1 MDSFAAREAC
11 QEGRY
16 NDVLAMYDKA
26 RPDGSWTN
34 WDYYYYAYALRK
46 VKNYA
51 KGREIARA
59 GIIAFPEFTNL
70 HGIYCWCLYY
80 LYIQKFDE
88 RLHTFEDFRRAVD
101 AILKYSQQGPYTPY
115 TLAVWR
121 MVEVLKTKPPS
132 MANMAGDYLRRLDP
146 DLLSDEE
153 KKVTLRG
160 REQVIASERE
170 RWYALMSRTLIKE
183 EKYDDCI
190 RLCRMAL
197 GIFPELHHDNDIWFS
212 YRIGLCEL
220 RLGQIEDARQRFEE
234 LLKYKQHWI
243 VYRGLFFAAQ
253 AKGDS
258 EAMRRYG
265 ASAMAAPG
273 ELKAK
278 VNFLAQLAGAL
289 ENMGSYDKEAYEHY
303 LLAKLIR
310 TEQNWKISPQLI
322 AKVDSY
328 DYSPADRPELLRRL
342 QSFWMAEKHAGEE
355 QHTGTIDKILPGGKA
370 GFIREYGGG
379 QYYFRTASLYRVR
392 AQEGE
397 KVTFYVEDFFDI
409 NKKKTARRAVDIEPV
424 LLYHKK

>member
-1 MDSFAAREAC
+1 
-11 QEGRY
+11 
-16 NDVLAMYDKA
+16 
-26 RPDGSWTN
+26 
-34 WDYYYYAYALRK
+34 
-46 VKNYA
+46 
-51 KGREIARA
+51 
-59 GIIAFPEFTNL
+59 
-70 HGIYCWCLYY
+70 
-80 LYIQKFDE
+80 
-88 RLHTFEDFRRAVD
+88 
-101 AILKYSQQGPYTPY
+101 
-115 TLAVWR
+115 
-121 MVEVLKTKPPS
+121 

-253 AKGDS
+253 ANGDS

-278 VNFLAQLAGAL
+278 VNFLVQLAGAL

-409 NKKKTARRAVDIEPV
+409 NKKKPARRAVDIEPV

>member
-26 RPDGSWTN
+26 KPDGSWTN

-80 LYIQKFDE
+80 LYIKKFDE

-243 VYRGLFFAAQ
+243 VYRGLFLRPKPRATVRRCAATEHRPWQLPVSLRLRSTSSPSWQEPWKIWAAMIKRLMNIISWRNSSGPNKIGKFRPSSSPRSTVMTIPRRIGRNCFAACSPSGWRKSMPVRNSIRGLSIRSFP
-253 AKGDS
+253 AARPVSSGNTAAVSIISVRLPCIGSERKKG
-258 EAMRRYG
+258 
-265 ASAMAAPG
+265 
-273 ELKAK
+273 
-278 VNFLAQLAGAL
+278 
-289 ENMGSYDKEAYEHY
+289 
-303 LLAKLIR
+303 
-310 TEQNWKISPQLI
+310 
-322 AKVDSY
+322 
-328 DYSPADRPELLRRL
+328 RRL
-342 QSFWMAEKHAGEE
+342 LFMSK
-355 QHTGTIDKILPGGKA
+355 
-370 GFIREYGGG
+370 
-379 QYYFRTASLYRVR
+379 
-392 AQEGE
+392 
-397 KVTFYVEDFFDI
+397 TFSI
-409 NKKKTARRAVDIEPV
+409 
-424 LLYHKK
+424 

>member
-11 QEGRY
+11 REGRY
-16 NDVLAMYDKA
+16 NDVLAMYGKA
-26 RPDGSWTN
+26 DPDGTWTN

-59 GIIAFPEFTNL
+59 GIIAFPEFTNI

-101 AILKYSQQGPYTPY
+101 AILRYSQQEPYTPY

-121 MVEVLKTKPPS
+121 MVDVLKNKPAP
-132 MANMAGDYLRRLDP
+132 MADLTGTYLRRLNP

-160 REQVIASERE
+160 KEQIIASDRE
-170 RWYALMSRTLIKE
+170 RWYALMSRVLIKE
-183 EKYDDCI
+183 EKYDECI
-190 RLCRMAL
+190 ALCRLAL
-197 GIFPELHHDNDIWFS
+197 GIFPEMHHDNDIWFS
-212 YRIGLCEL
+212 YRIGLSLL
-220 RLGQIEDARQRFEE
+220 RRGQVEDARQRFLE

-253 AKGDS
+253 ASGDS
-258 EAMRRYG
+258 AAMRRYG
-265 ASAMAAPG
+265 ASAMAASG
-273 ELKAK
+273 ELQGK
-278 VNFLAQLAGAL
+278 VNFIVQFAEAL
-289 ENMGSYDKEAYEHY
+289 ENIGGYAEQAYQHY
-303 LLAKLIR
+303 LLANIVR
-310 TEQNWKISPQLI
+310 TEQNWKIPAQLI
-322 AKVDSY
+322 AKVDSF
-328 DYSPADRPELLRRL
+328 DFPTLGRRELLYRL

-370 GFIREYGGG
+370 GFIREYGGS
-379 QYYFRTASLYRVR
+379 QYYFRTASLYGVR
-392 AQEGE
+392 PEEGE
-397 KVTFYVEDFFDI
+397 KVTFYVEDLFDI
-409 NKKKTARRAVDIEPV
+409 NKDKPAYRAVDIEPV